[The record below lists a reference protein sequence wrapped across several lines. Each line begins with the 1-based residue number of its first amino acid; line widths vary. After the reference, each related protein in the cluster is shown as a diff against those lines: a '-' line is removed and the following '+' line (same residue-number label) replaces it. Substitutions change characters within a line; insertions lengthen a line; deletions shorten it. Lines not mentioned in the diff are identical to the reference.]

1 MKQIP
6 NDTTPN
12 EQSQLPRFRTPAS
25 IALQSTVAT
34 AEGERSAP
42 APPTHTHRARKP
54 RLHTARRVLATSCA
68 ASPPASLETDI
79 IALFVDLMR
88 CFGAPKSLGA
98 IYGLLFVSE
107 KPIPFESI
115 ATRLQLSTGSVSQG
129 LRLLKELGA
138 ATVVFVPG
146 DRRDH
151 YTAETRLRQLAAG
164 FLRRRVDAE
173 FVNAG
178 ERLARVVDQFSS
190 SNEIKENA
198 THQFLA
204 ERVATLAR
212 WQQQARQLLPVA
224 LQALS
229 GDDVSK
235 RLEVSS

>member
-1 MKQIP
+1 
-6 NDTTPN
+6 
-12 EQSQLPRFRTPAS
+12 
-25 IALQSTVAT
+25 
-34 AEGERSAP
+34 
-42 APPTHTHRARKP
+42 
-54 RLHTARRVLATSCA
+54 
-68 ASPPASLETDI
+68 
-79 IALFVDLMR
+79 MR

-115 ATRLQLSTGSVSQG
+115 ATRLKLSTGSVSQG

-178 ERLARVVDQFSS
+178 ERLARVVNQFSG
-190 SNEIKENA
+190 SNEIKPNE

-229 GDDVSK
+229 GDDTS
-235 RLEVSS
+235 RTLELSS